1 MEFEEFVDREFPALG
16 RFASALTGDRHQ
28 VFVYEL
34 APSLLARRR
43 PRLSDRM
50 CGGPLVED
58 LWCEVYAV
66 GPGDRACLGVDSHLS
81 EERGVAKRGEHALPL
96 AQIGEIDV
104 PYQAV
109 REREPQPVMTE
120 DLDTTDVVER
130 RDHASILRQWRNGG
144 WHLMGGHQ
152 RPIGEQLLLVERCP
166 LEHLP

>member
-1 MEFEEFVDREFPALG
+1 
-16 RFASALTGDRHQ
+16 
-28 VFVYEL
+28 
-34 APSLLARRR
+34 
-43 PRLSDRM
+43 M
-50 CGGPLVED
+50 CSGPLVQD
-58 LWCEVYAV
+58 LRREIYAV
-66 GPGDRACLGVDSHLS
+66 GPGDRARLRVDSHLGK
-81 EERGVAKRGEHALPL
+81 EHRIAKGCEHAVPL
-96 AQIGEIDV
+96 AEMGEIDV
-104 PYQAV
+104 AHQAV